1 MAEQSFESH
10 AHRPTHTAIVWL
22 LALLALIF
30 EIMTSFFGNGFELRG
45 WAVMALTFAV
55 FELGWISRAY
65 TVKLQ
70 DRIIML
76 ESKVRAA
83 ELLTA
88 GQDAQLQ
95 TLSAK
100 QIAALRFAS
109 DEEFGALLER
119 AARENMA
126 PKEIKAA
133 IKTWRPDLYRT

>member
-1 MAEQSFESH
+1 MAEQSFASH
-10 AHRPTHTAIVWL
+10 AHRPIHTTVVWL
-22 LALLALIF
+22 FALVALVLMVQSMRGADTRDWAIIAMILAL
-30 EIMTSFFGNGFELRG
+30 
-45 WAVMALTFAV
+45 

-76 ESKVRAA
+76 EEKVRAA

-88 GQDAQLQ
+88 GQDAHLAK
-95 TLSAK
+95 LGPK

-109 DEEFGALLER
+109 DAEFGALLER
-119 AARENMA
+119 AARENLP

-133 IKTWRPDLYRT
+133 VKTWRPDLHRT